1 LLDLT
6 FGGLPEHASPWALP
20 DVEPQGRGEL
30 LLVEVPLPQT
40 VFLFGHTG
48 PVSRSPDYHPVNV
61 VNRVIGGDGFSSR
74 LYREIRELRG
84 LTYGVSS
91 WLYGLEHTGLI
102 LGSTSTVNERA
113 AETLQILREQWALM
127 GTEGPTPEEVE
138 QAKLYINGSY
148 AIRFSNTSAISSALR
163 TYQQLD
169 LPPDYYHVRHELVD
183 AVTPEIAVETARQWF
198 NADDLLIVA
207 VGQPIGITPTRVAG
221 DAMKAMIGLPEDG
234 DQPAEAAE

>member
-1 LLDLT
+1 
-6 FGGLPEHASPWALP
+6 
-20 DVEPQGRGEL
+20 
-30 LLVEVPLPQT
+30 
-40 VFLFGHTG
+40 
-48 PVSRSPDYHPVNV
+48 
-61 VNRVIGGDGFSSR
+61 
-74 LYREIRELRG
+74 
-84 LTYGVSS
+84 
-91 WLYGLEHTGLI
+91 LEHTGLI

-234 DQPAEAAE
+234 